1 MKRLALL
8 GAALVTGLFFAGA
21 ARAEG
26 GMTLVLQMLGEGTAI
41 GTLDQVAAQQGIDL
55 GNRDLGRA
63 YSEFQCH
70 TMPLI
75 DPATKLRMGSGI
87 DCLGGIEKDGNGGLT
102 LTAVSFFVLPS
113 GTLASAGQTSLP
125 AFINGFGD
133 ASGSD
138 NARTHVTGAV
148 PGGYNIIGGTGQ
160 FADMKGMVRLSGT
173 MRIGETLFFDC
184 IFVLDL
190 ESA

>member
-1 MKRLALL
+1 MKRLTLF
-8 GAALVTGLFFAGA
+8 GAALVAGLFFAGT

-26 GMTLVLQMLGEGTAI
+26 GMTLVLQMFGEGTTI
-41 GTLDQVAAQQGIDL
+41 GTLDQVAAEQGIDL
-55 GNRDLGRA
+55 GNRDLGFA

-75 DPATKLRMGSGI
+75 DPATKLQLGSGI
-87 DCLGGIEKDGNGGLT
+87 DCLANIQKDGNGGLT

-113 GTLASAGQTSLP
+113 GTLVSAGQTTLA
-125 AFINGFGD
+125 AFIDNFGD
-133 ASGSD
+133 GSGGD
-138 NARTHVTGAV
+138 NARTHVSGAV
-148 PGGYNIIGGTGQ
+148 PSGYNIIAATGQ
-160 FADMKGMVRLSGT
+160 FAGMKGKVRLSGT
-173 MRIGETLFFDC
+173 MNIGDSLFFDC

>member
-1 MKRLALL
+1 MKKLALF
-8 GAALVTGLFFAGA
+8 GAALVAGLFISGA

-26 GMTLVLQMLGEGTAI
+26 GMTLVVQMFGQGTTV
-41 GTLDQVAAQQGIDL
+41 GTLDQVAAEQGIDL
-55 GNRDLGRA
+55 GNRDLGFA

-75 DPATKLRMGSGI
+75 DPATKLRLGSGI
-87 DCLGGIEKDGNGGLT
+87 DCLANIQEDGNGGLT

-113 GTLASAGQTSLP
+113 GTLASTGQTSLA
-125 AFINGFGD
+125 AFINNFGD

-138 NARTHVTGAV
+138 SARTHISGAV
-148 PGGYNIIGGTGQ
+148 PSGYNIIGATGQ
-160 FADMKGMVRLSGT
+160 FAGMKGKARLSGT
-173 MRIGETLFFDC
+173 MRIGDTLFFDC

>member
-1 MKRLALL
+1 MKRLVLL
-8 GAALVTGLFFAGA
+8 GAALVAGLFFAGA

-26 GMTLVLQMLGEGTAI
+26 GMTLVLQMFGEGTTI
-41 GTLDQVAAQQGIDL
+41 GTLDQVAAEQGIDL
-55 GNRDLGRA
+55 GNRDLGFA

-75 DPATKLRMGSGI
+75 DPATKLQLGSGI
-87 DCLGGIEKDGNGGLT
+87 DCLANIQEDGNGGLT

-113 GTLASAGQTSLP
+113 GTLVSAGQTTLA
-125 AFINGFGD
+125 AFINNFGD
-133 ASGSD
+133 GSGGD
-138 NARTHVTGAV
+138 NARTHISGAV
-148 PGGYNIIGGTGQ
+148 PSGYNIIAGTGQ
-160 FADMKGMVRLSGT
+160 FAGMKGKVRLSGT
-173 MRIGETLFFDC
+173 MNIGDSLFFDC

>member
-8 GAALVTGLFFAGA
+8 SAALLTGLVFSGA

-26 GMTLVLQMLGEGTAI
+26 ATTLVLQMFGEGTSI
-41 GTLDQVAAQQGIDL
+41 GTLDQVAAEQGIDL
-55 GNRDLGRA
+55 GNRDLGFA

-70 TMPLI
+70 TMALI
-75 DPATKLRMGSGI
+75 DPATKLQLGSGI
-87 DCLGGIEKDGNGGLT
+87 DCLANIQKDGNGGLT

-113 GTLASAGQTSLP
+113 GTLVSSGQTSLP
-125 AFINGFGD
+125 AFINNFGD

-138 NARTHVTGAV
+138 NARTHVSGAI
-148 PGGYNIIGGTGQ
+148 PSGYNLIAATGQ
-160 FADMKGMVRLSGT
+160 FAGMKGKVRLSGT
-173 MRIGETLFFDC
+173 MNIGDTLFFDC